1 MAKKSKIIKIKL
13 ASTASAHFYTTT
25 RNAKMLGGPK
35 KDGKLSGLRKYDPI
49 VRKHVEYIEKK
60 IDK

>member
-1 MAKKSKIIKIKL
+1 MAKKTKTIKIKL
-13 ASTASAHFYTTT
+13 ASTASNHFYTKT
-25 RNAKMLGGPK
+25 RNIKMPGGPK
-35 KDGKLSGLRKYDPI
+35 KDGKLSGLRKYDPK